1 MKITI
6 DVDCTPDEARAFFG
20 LPDTGPL
27 QRAFVE
33 EMQKRMTEAMT
44 KMDADAMVK
53 AWLPQGTAA
62 WEQWQKMWSEVAT
75 GPKARK

>member
-6 DVDCTPDEARAFFG
+6 DVDCTPEEARAFFG

-27 QRAFVE
+27 QRAFVD
-33 EMQKRMTEAMT
+33 EMQKCMTAAMAD
-44 KMDADAMVK
+44 MDAEAMVK

-62 WEQWQKMWSEVAT
+62 WEQWQKMWREAAT
-75 GPKARK
+75 GGKARK